1 MRFRAPWML
10 AVSLLSA
17 LEALAQLP
25 GNTPVPSGP
34 TSQTALLEQGE
45 FRLHKFE
52 QPIGEETYQFQQ
64 IGANQVLTSDFKFKD
79 RFTEVPLTTR
89 LEFTSDLTPQKLE
102 IKGKTARPVAI
113 DDTLTILGDKVHIRE
128 GKSERDEPRPERY
141 FLTAGY
147 APTAVQM
154 MLMRYWLSHGSPVA
168 LKTFPSGEV
177 RIQDRGSD
185 DVQIEGHPTRLE
197 RYSVSGLIWGRETLW
212 LDSEKNLAAVVTT
225 DAEFDHFEAVREGFE
240 PALPTLVA
248 RAGSDEMAALAEIS
262 KQFHSRNAGKLAFK
276 GATLIDGT
284 GRAPIAN
291 AVVVIDGDRIVAAG
305 PAKKIR
311 IPQDAT
317 VIDAKGKT
325 ILPGLWDMHAH
336 FEQAEWGPI
345 YLAAGVT
352 TVRDCGNEFE
362 FITAVRDA
370 LRDGQGVGPRLLLA
384 GVVDGSG
391 PSAIGVQRV
400 DNPQQAEEWVR
411 RYHDAGFQQMKVYSS
426 MTRDNVAAVAA
437 AAHRLG
443 MTVTGHIPEGMT
455 AIQGIE
461 AGIDQI
467 NHLGYIVA
475 MMKPE
480 DKSGERPSRL
490 QRLQATAVLDLNSES
505 SRKALAFLRTHGTVV
520 DPTLALTELYG
531 ASPSHPVASFEP
543 GVKKVAPEL
552 AAGFAGDANDLSP
565 ELAEAGRKAFAK
577 ELEIVGALHR
587 AGVPVVAGTDQAVP
601 GHSLHREIE
610 LYVEAG
616 MTPMEAIQAATI
628 VPARV
633 MGLDKESG
641 TIEAGK
647 KADLIVLG
655 ANPLES
661 IHNIRQVEK
670 VVSRGFLYD
679 PAPLWESVGFK
690 PSGNSQR
697 RESGDRCEISSAR
710 DHLFQRRFV
719 EDDQGRALQLDDVFF
734 PES

>member
-1 MRFRAPWML
+1 MRWRAAWTL
-10 AVSLLSA
+10 AVSILF
-17 LEALAQLP
+17 ALAAFAQSP
-25 GNTPVPSGP
+25 GGLPVPSGP
-34 TSQTALLEQGE
+34 TSRTASLEQGK

-52 QPIGEETYQFQQ
+52 QAIGEESYQIQQ
-64 IGANQVLTSDFKFKD
+64 IGASQVLTSDFQFKD

-89 LEFTSDLTPQKLE
+89 LEFTSDGTPQKLE

-113 DDTLTILGDKVHIRE
+113 DDTLTVQGDKVHIRV
-128 GKSERDEPRPERY
+128 GQSERDASRPERY
-141 FLTAGY
+141 FLIAGY
-147 APTAVQM
+147 APIAVQM
-154 MLMRYWLSHGSPVA
+154 MLVRYWFSHGSPA
-168 LKTFPSGEV
+168 TLKTFPSGEV

-185 DVQIEGHPTRLE
+185 EIQSDGHPMRLE
-197 RYSVSGLIWGRETLW
+197 RYNVSGLIWGRETLW

-262 KQFHSRNAGKLAFK
+262 KQFQGRNAGKLAFK

-284 GRAPIAN
+284 GRAPIPN
-291 AVVVIDGDRIVAAG
+291 AVVVVDGDRIVAAG

-311 IPQDAT
+311 IPKDAT
-317 VIDAKGKT
+317 VVDAKGRT

-336 FEQAEWGPI
+336 FEQVEWGPI

-370 LRDGQGVGPRLLLA
+370 LRDGHGLGPRLLLA
-384 GVVDGSG
+384 GVVDGSA

-400 DNPQQAEEWVR
+400 DNPRQAEEWVR
-411 RYHDAGFQQMKVYSS
+411 RYHDAGFKQMKIYSS

-455 AIQGIE
+455 AVQGVE
-461 AGIDQI
+461 AGMDQI

-475 MMKPE
+475 MMQP
-480 DKSGERPSRL
+480 DDTRGERPTRL
-490 QRLQATAVLDLNSES
+490 QRLQATAAIDLNSEG
-505 SRKALAFLRTHGTVV
+505 SRKAVGYLQAHGTVV

-543 GVKKVAPEL
+543 GVKRVAPEL
-552 AAGFAGDANDLSP
+552 AAGFADDANDLSP
-565 ELAEAGRKAFAK
+565 ELAEVGRKAFAK
-577 ELEIVGALHR
+577 ELEIVRALHR
-587 AGVPVVAGTDQAVP
+587 AGVAVVAGTDQAVP
-601 GHSLHREIE
+601 GHSLYREIE

-616 MTPMEAIQAATI
+616 MTPLEAIQAATI

-633 MGLDKESG
+633 MGLDKELG
-641 TIEAGK
+641 TIEVGK

-655 ANPLES
+655 ANPLDS
-661 IHNIRQVEK
+661 IHNIRKVEK
-670 VVSRGFLYD
+670 VVSGGILYD

-690 PSGNSQR
+690 P
-697 RESGDRCEISSAR
+697 
-710 DHLFQRRFV
+710 
-719 EDDQGRALQLDDVFF
+719 
-734 PES
+734 

>member
-1 MRFRAPWML
+1 MRFRAPWTL
-10 AVSLLSA
+10 TVSLLLA
-17 LEALAQLP
+17 LGALAQQP
-25 GNTPVPSGP
+25 GGTPVASGP
-34 TSQTALLEQGE
+34 ASQTALEQGK

-52 QPIGEETYQFQQ
+52 QPIGEEAYQIQQ

-128 GKSERDEPRPERY
+128 GKSERDEPRPDHY

-154 MLMRYWLSHGSPVA
+154 MLMRYWLSRGSPA
-168 LKTFPSGEV
+168 DLKIFPSGEV
-177 RIQDRGSD
+177 RIQDRGND
-185 DVQIEGHPTRLE
+185 EVQIEGHPVRLE
-197 RYSVSGLIWGRETLW
+197 RYSVSGLIWGREALW

-248 RAGSDEMAALAEIS
+248 RAGGDEMAALAEIS
-262 KQFHSRNAGKLAFK
+262 KKFQSRNAGKLAFK
-276 GATLIDGT
+276 GGTLIDGT

-291 AVVVIDGDRIVAAG
+291 AVVVIDGDRIVAVG

-317 VIDAKGKT
+317 VVDAKGKT

-336 FEQAEWGPI
+336 FEQVEWGPI

-370 LRDGQGVGPRLLLA
+370 LRDGHGLGPRLLLA

-400 DNPQQAEEWVR
+400 DSPQQAEEWVR
-411 RYHDAGFQQMKVYSS
+411 RYHDAGFQQMKIYSS

-461 AGIDQI
+461 AGMDQI

-475 MMKPE
+475 MMEPE
-480 DKSGERPSRL
+480 DKPGERPTRL
-490 QRLQATAVLDLNSES
+490 QRLQATAAIDLNSEG
-505 SRKALAFLRTHGTVV
+505 SRKAVAYLQAHGTVV

-552 AAGFAGDANDLSP
+552 AAGFAGDANDVSS
-565 ELAEAGRKAFAK
+565 ELAEASRRAFAK
-577 ELEIVGALHR
+577 ELEVVGALHR

-616 MTPMEAIQAATI
+616 LTPMEAIQAATI

-633 MGLDKESG
+633 MGLDQESG
-641 TIEAGK
+641 TIEVGK

-661 IHNIRQVEK
+661 IHNIRRVEK
-670 VVSRGFLYD
+670 VVSRGVLYD

-690 PSGNSQR
+690 P
-697 RESGDRCEISSAR
+697 
-710 DHLFQRRFV
+710 
-719 EDDQGRALQLDDVFF
+719 
-734 PES
+734 

>member
-1 MRFRAPWML
+1 MRFRAPWTI
-10 AVSLLSA
+10 AVFLLF
-17 LEALAQLP
+17 ALAARAQSSGGAAVGSRP
-25 GNTPVPSGP
+25 ASQAAPV
-34 TSQTALLEQGE
+34 EEGE

-52 QPIGEETYQFQQ
+52 QPIGQETYQIQQ
-64 IGANQVLTSDFKFKD
+64 IGAIQILTSDFKFKD

-89 LEFTSDLTPQKLE
+89 LEFTSDGTPQKLE

-113 DDTLTILGDKVHIRE
+113 DDTLTIQDDKIHIRQ
-128 GKSERDEPRPERY
+128 GKAERDEPRPDHY

-154 MLMRYWLSHGSPVA
+154 MLMRYWLSHGSPA
-168 LKTFPSGEV
+168 DLKIFPSGGV
-177 RIQDRGSD
+177 RIQDRGRD
-185 DVQIEGHPTRLE
+185 DVQVEDHSVRLE

-212 LDSEKNLAAVVTT
+212 LDPEKNLAAVVTT

-240 PALPTLVA
+240 TALPTLVA

-262 KQFHSRNAGKLAFK
+262 KQFRGHDAGMLAFK

-284 GRAPIAN
+284 GRAPISN
-291 AVVVIDGDRIVAAG
+291 SVVVIDGDRIVAAG
-305 PAKKIR
+305 PAKRIR
-311 IPQDAT
+311 IPKDAT
-317 VIDAKGKT
+317 VVDARGKT

-336 FEQAEWGPI
+336 FEQVEWGPI

-370 LRDGQGVGPRLLLA
+370 LRDGHGLGPRLLLA

-411 RYHDAGFQQMKVYSS
+411 RYHDAGFQQMKIYSS
-426 MTRDNVAAVAA
+426 MTRDNVAVVAA

-455 AIQGIE
+455 AVQGIE
-461 AGIDQI
+461 AGMDQI

-475 MMKPE
+475 MMQPDDKRGEKPT
-480 DKSGERPSRL
+480 RL
-490 QRLQATAVLDLNSES
+490 QRLQATAALDLNSES
-505 SRKALAFLRTHGTVV
+505 SRKAVAYLQAHGTVV

-552 AAGFAGDANDLSP
+552 AAGFADDGNDLSP

-587 AGVPVVAGTDQAVP
+587 SGVPVVAGTDQAVP

-616 MTPMEAIQAATI
+616 MTPIEAIQAATI

-641 TIEAGK
+641 TIEVGK

-655 ANPLES
+655 ANPLVS
-661 IHNIRQVEK
+661 IHNIRKVEK
-670 VVSRGFLYD
+670 VVSRGTLYD
-679 PAPLWESVGFK
+679 PAPLWESVGFR
-690 PSGNSQR
+690 P
-697 RESGDRCEISSAR
+697 
-710 DHLFQRRFV
+710 
-719 EDDQGRALQLDDVFF
+719 
-734 PES
+734 